1 MRINQLGVGCDGKR
15 GVGLNPDDE
24 SSNTYKTMGYN
35 TKDFETW
42 TPINGIPSAGSLT
55 SGRGY
60 NSVNDVN
67 YDPYRQLF
75 IFSTK
80 RISAYADENI
90 GMHYVSKN
98 GIDFD
103 FYDYVNNY
111 SYDKSSPN
119 LISFDPYYEFFSS
132 NLTNNWNNVVTHEN
146 NSINYNKFT
155 PYGPAGNQWFTGWQ
169 FQSLVP

>member
-1 MRINQLGVGCDGKR
+1 MVLVHTQTRILACTTCQ
-15 GVGLNPDDE
+15 
-24 SSNTYKTMGYN
+24 
-35 TKDFETW
+35 
-42 TPINGIPSAGSLT
+42 
-55 SGRGY
+55 
-60 NSVNDVN
+60 
-67 YDPYRQLF
+67 
-75 IFSTK
+75 
-80 RISAYADENI
+80 
-90 GMHYVSKN
+90 N

-155 PYGPAGNQWFTGWQ
+155 PYGPQITSGLQGGNFKAGTLNRVRKHLLFVKALTV
-169 FQSLVP
+169 LVQGQTRSTLTTITQLLLSI